1 MPTRSATLRV
11 VAETKRTILERID
24 VNLRALLSLFPVK
37 LRLRFGTPEAREDTP
52 RGFPMADK
60 TLTDIQKV
68 TVTLVGLDAAGNDV
82 PLDFPTPPT
91 WQSSDATVVTVTPAD
106 NGVTAVIATTGKLGG
121 AEVTV
126 KGTTA
131 DNREITGI
139 GTLDVVTSAPAT
151 FRLAFG
157 DAESR

>member
-1 MPTRSATLRV
+1 M
-11 VAETKRTILERID
+11 AETRRTLLERID

-37 LRLRFGTPEAREDTP
+37 LRLRFGTPETRDDLP

-68 TVTLVGLDAAGNDV
+68 TVTLEELDAAGNPV
-82 PLDFPTPPT
+82 PFDFQTPPT

-106 NGVTAVIATTGKLGG
+106 NGATAVVATTGKLGS

-139 GTLDVVTSAPAT
+139 GTLDVATSAPTT
-151 FRLAFG
+151 FRLRFG
-157 DAESR
+157 DAEPR